1 MEKILYLRDVER
13 VIKDYFI
20 ECVNADMDS
29 VELTEANAELC
40 QRMEGVAFVSMYG
53 LPGDPV
59 WFLLEDNVLEC
70 GWYLSEER
78 VAALGS
84 NGFYVPGTL
93 DPNYDPSNVTYVPY
107 TDVGIE
113 VFFTEEE
120 AIAALKAK
128 EAKEGADQC
137 QN

>member
-1 MEKILYLRDVER
+1 MDKILYLRDAER

-20 ECVNADMDS
+20 ECVNADMDA
-29 VELTEANAELC
+29 VELTEASAELC
-40 QRMEGVAFVSMYG
+40 QRMKGVAFVSVYG

-78 VAALGS
+78 VAALGR

-93 DPNYDPSNVTYVPY
+93 DPNYDPSNITYVPY

-113 VFFTEEE
+113 VFFDKEE
-120 AIAALKAK
+120 AEAALKAK
-128 EAKEGADQC
+128 GGGAE
-137 QN
+137 